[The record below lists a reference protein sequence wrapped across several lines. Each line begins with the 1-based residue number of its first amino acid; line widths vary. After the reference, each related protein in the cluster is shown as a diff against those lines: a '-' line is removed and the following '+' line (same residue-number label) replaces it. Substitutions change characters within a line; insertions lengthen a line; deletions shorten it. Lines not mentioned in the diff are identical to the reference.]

1 LFLTSKNE
9 TKNKIINF
17 LEWVDYNQYFSL
29 KVVNMFILFVLNI
42 WIRIDIIPIIRLSD
56 IYIEFSSMDMSNILN
71 NHILNSNITFIYNKI
86 VKIDDMN
93 LFDS

>member
-86 VKIDDMN
+86 VKINDMN

>member
-1 LFLTSKNE
+1 MFLTSKNE